1 MPKLLH
7 RNKSVKNNK
16 MNAEKFKELLELNA
30 FGVCSSLGDKLG
42 ITTSKIRLFFIYISF
57 LGLGSP
63 VFLYLILAFVKNL
76 RSYIRTKRRN
86 PVWDF

>member
-1 MPKLLH
+1 MERQYSGNMETVGNQLKAM
-7 RNKSVKNNK
+7 V
-16 MNAEKFKELLELNA
+16 ETNA

-42 ITTSKIRLFFIYISF
+42 LTASKIRLFFVYISF

-63 VFLYLILAFVKNL
+63 IFIYLALAFVKDL
-76 RSYIRTKRRN
+76 RGYIRSKRRN

>member
-1 MPKLLH
+1 MVEKL
-7 RNKSVKNNK
+7 K
-16 MNAEKFKELLELNA
+16 ALLETNA

-42 ITTSKIRLFFIYISF
+42 IATSKIRLFFVYISF

-63 VFLYLILAFVKNL
+63 ILLYMVLAFVKDL
-76 RSYIRTKRRN
+76 RRYIRSKRRN